1 MSAFRVILD
10 SSRQRDSLSPTDM
23 LAGTFLSDNSLV
35 QETDDTSSSVV
46 AKMDP
51 EEKQKKSGKKERKEK
66 KEKKKKKQGKK
77 QSRTRKTPKDG
88 DPPVVADEVDSS
100 SFEHKDY
107 KNKSS
112 TPKQ

>member
-66 KEKKKKKQGKK
+66 KEKKEKKKKKQGKK
-77 QSRTRKTPKDG
+77 EKIENGEDARRQ
-88 DPPVVADEVDSS
+88 
-100 SFEHKDY
+100 
-107 KNKSS
+107 
-112 TPKQ
+112 

>member
-35 QETDDTSSSVV
+35 QQTDDTSSSVV

-77 QSRTRKTPKDG
+77 EKIENGEDARRQ
-88 DPPVVADEVDSS
+88 
-100 SFEHKDY
+100 
-107 KNKSS
+107 
-112 TPKQ
+112 